1 MRKMMPVAQH
11 VLGECSET
19 TLWMKWNYAGALYQD
34 PDAPLDDLR
43 DAVTRL
49 EELERAARR
58 VLGGS
63 HPTTVGIENT
73 LRDARAALHAR
84 ETPSAPG

>member
-1 MRKMMPVAQH
+1 MR
-11 VLGECSET
+11 C
-19 TLWMKWNYAGALYQD
+19 NYAVALYL
-34 PDAPLDDLR
+34 DAGATLDDLR